1 MNVKYWVTNLLLPHG
16 MWPFH
21 FLRVFR
27 RGQRI
32 LRWGARRLGL
42 WKGIC
47 VFTTDV
53 AIAHTA
59 VTIVVGSRGT
69 VGCGDVDQSVLL
81 TILMVIRSR
90 WGGRIRGGGRV

>member
-1 MNVKYWVTNLLLPHG
+1 

-42 WKGIC
+42 GKGIC

-69 VGCGDVDQSVLL
+69 VRRGDVNQSVLL
-81 TILMVIRSR
+81 TILVVVRSGWGRRVGR
-90 WGGRIRGGGRV
+90 WV

>member
-16 MWPFH
+16 MRPVH

-47 VFTTDV
+47 VFTIDV
-53 AIAHTA
+53 AVAHAA
-59 VTIVVGSRGT
+59 VTIVVVGSRGT
-69 VGCGDVDQSVLL
+69 VGRGDVNQSVLL
-81 TILMVIRSR
+81 TILMVVRS
-90 WGGRIRGGGRV
+90 GRGGWVGCWV